1 MTKFEELI
9 DIISRKKNKDKNSKL
24 ENVDKQEELLEVAG
38 SEGSKTPFISCG
50 DDEIDGSIIEELYKK
65 FLG

>member
-1 MTKFEELI
+1 MTKFEELM
-9 DIISRKKNKDKNSKL
+9 DIINRKKGISKTPL
-24 ENVDKQEELLEVAG
+24 SDSNDSHELEVAG
-38 SEGSKTPFISCG
+38 SEGSKSPLLECG